1 MVERQQDD
9 EILIARA
16 QEGDEGS
23 FNALIVKHQQRA
35 FNYAFR
41 LTRNA
46 DEASDVVA
54 ESFVRVFNALGHF
67 KGQSA
72 FSTWL
77 YRIMTNCYLDMK
89 KRDKSKFSVSLDS
102 AIQTKDGSME
112 RQVEDTSP
120 TPYVRMETTE
130 RQLSVQNAI
139 NALPEYQRAM
149 VIMYHAENMSYE
161 EISAALDLPL
171 GTVKSRLN
179 RARLNLR
186 ELLVKNE
193 ELFKQY

>member
-1 MVERQQDD
+1 
-9 EILIARA
+9 
-16 QEGDEGS
+16 
-23 FNALIVKHQQRA
+23 
-35 FNYAFR
+35 
-41 LTRNA
+41 
-46 DEASDVVA
+46 
-54 ESFVRVFNALGHF
+54 
-67 KGQSA
+67 
-72 FSTWL
+72 
-77 YRIMTNCYLDMK
+77 
-89 KRDKSKFSVSLDS
+89 
-102 AIQTKDGSME
+102 
-112 RQVEDTSP
+112 
-120 TPYVRMETTE
+120 METTE

>member
-1 MVERQQDD
+1 MAERQLDD

-16 QEGDEGS
+16 QEGDHES
-23 FNALIVKHQQRA
+23 FNALITKHQQRA

-41 LTRNA
+41 LTRNT

-54 ESFVRVFNALGHF
+54 ESFLRVYNALGHF

-77 YRIMTNCYLDMK
+77 FRIMTNCYLDMK
-89 KRDKSKFSVSLDS
+89 KRDKSRFLVSLDES
-102 AIQTKDGSME
+102 VQTKDGKME
-112 RQVEDTSP
+112 RQVEDSAP
-120 TPYVRMETTE
+120 TPDVRVEIQE
-130 RQLSVQNAI
+130 RRQSVQNAVA
-139 NALPEYQRAM
+139 ALPEYQRAM
-149 VIMYHAENMSYE
+149 VIMYHAENLSYE

-193 ELFKQY
+193 ELFRQ